1 MEYHVTWTI
10 DLDAESP
17 EDAARKALRIHRDP
31 DSWATHFEVRDAQ
44 GNTCEVDL
52 GFPGPNELQAR
63 VFVLIPLEDG
73 MVGDVSVFANAACA
87 QRAEQEWLAAHDLTD
102 ENKREHASDWGTG
115 IAIWECDL
123 KPRIP
128 A

>member
-17 EDAARKALRIHRDP
+17 EDAAREALRIHRDP

-44 GNTCEVDL
+44 GHACEVDL
-52 GFPGPNELQAR
+52 GIPTQPAQEEK

-73 MVGDVSVFANAACA
+73 MVGDVAVFADEACA
-87 QRAEQEWLAAHDLTD
+87 QRAEQEWLAAHNLTD
-102 ENKREHASDWGTG
+102 ENEREHASDWGTG
-115 IAIWECDL
+115 IAIWEC
-123 KPRIP
+123 KVHHPH
-128 A
+128 